1 MRRGGRGF
9 KGPGRRHRWE
19 RPWLRWPAQGTG
31 AAPRV
36 LASAAGQQGECR
48 MKARIVLAL
57 VAGWMALAASPLP
70 AQSRAVPPTVSAQ
83 ARAAVAEVGHLRV
96 MVALRPRVAFS
107 RARLSQIKALRM
119 VQVRSEEHTSY
130 IQSLMRISYAVF
142 LLQVIRH
149 NNFIVMHHH
158 KQR

>member
-1 MRRGGRGF
+1 MVVSIVLGMRRDGQGF

-57 VAGWMALAASPLP
+57 VAGWMALAAAPLP
-70 AQSRAVPPTVSAQ
+70 AQSRAVAPTVPAQ
-83 ARAAVAEVGHLRV
+83 ARAAVAEADRK
-96 MVALRPRVAFS
+96 S
-107 RARLSQIKALRM
+107 TRLKS
-119 VQVRSEEHTSY
+119 S
-130 IQSLMRISYAVF
+130 
-142 LLQVIRH
+142 
-149 NNFIVMHHH
+149 H
-158 KQR
+158 KCA